1 MSLLRAPAMV
11 FGGLM
16 RTALT
21 NERLFLMGLTSLALS
36 LASGWT
42 TFEGMTNFTR
52 SPVLCFLITFGVQ
65 GIMLVSA
72 WMIGETLVPAKNRND
87 GSEKNNRLV
96 NAVMGPLSFFKVW
109 MIWVVFFFAMAISV
123 FFSFDSLFSSIFS
136 NEERQR
142 AGEIRAQN
150 QVSGVL
156 TDLKKRV
163 EQRKFEAIDNLVKSE
178 GWKDYIARLDQMGKI
193 ARSAPELVE
202 QQLLNKLRGEQAEIA
217 RHQETLAQAKGQ
229 KAALK
234 AQQIK
239 IEQGINRL
247 NADRPGLSAEV
258 DQLRQQLREKQR
270 LLDQKL
276 AEAAKEAR
284 GIGST
289 GREGEGPKFRAIKK
303 EERRIRAER
312 DVINTQKD
320 LASGRLEQLDE
331 KVAKLNQE
339 LELINGEVAKIEG
352 KASVAKQFIDAQTK
366 RQSANITQD
375 LSATASIDSLDAA
388 RDQFQ
393 QEPNKAT
400 FLNIQ
405 KNCTNLHNALTEV
418 PKIAAEIRT
427 ISCEPG
433 AATAT
438 IAARIFTLQDAQ
450 KSQEN
455 KCSLGKGRRSTKI
468 DSLLKLGQRCIQ
480 GSGLPEK
487 DANSFRNILSRID
500 LNRDDKAKNFV
511 VTLNAFDD
519 GNWLAYLALGLAI
532 AIDSLVFIAGLIGAK
547 TASYENTGSPADV
560 MKYGLGMSTEI
571 YGHEPEDIRT
581 KKIFFRSISGPS
593 PEKGYLAVIDM
604 KNLRGEEK
612 QYVNKVLTIAGEN
625 IMLDRHNPSAYHIEE
640 TFYQN
645 LARQVYLWDQF
656 NKPAVKKPKA
666 IPRKNNVE
674 TKRQNIQKG
683 FDLNQFGQTQKGAII
698 NKGEVRKTFVK
709 SGPQKKLFGL
719 DLKQAA
725 QASEVVSETNYQGE
739 KEETTPSVPLVA
751 RNDEQLNVEEVEKSS
766 IWQGLQ
772 SIKQKFYGDKQNTLD
787 TADASGHLEHNNA
800 DAAPAGD
807 AQGPESVDNSNEH
820 LKELIADTTNDNAE
834 VDASDK
840 S

>member
-72 WMIGETLVPAKNRND
+72 WMIGETLVPVKNRKD
-87 GSEKNNRLV
+87 GDEQKNLLV
-96 NAVMGPLSFFKVW
+96 HAIMGPLSFFKVW

-163 EQRKFEAIDNLVKSE
+163 EQRKFEAIDNLMKSD
-178 GWKDYIARLDQMGKI
+178 GWKNYNDRLDQMSNI

-229 KAALK
+229 KAGFK
-234 AQQIK
+234 AQQLK
-239 IEQGINRL
+239 IEQSIARL
-247 NADRPGLSAEV
+247 QADRPGLSAEV

-270 LLDQKL
+270 LLDLKL
-276 AEAAKEAR
+276 AEAEKESK
-284 GIGST
+284 GIGTT

-320 LASGRLEQLDE
+320 LATTRLEKLDE
-331 KVAKLNQE
+331 KVAKLTQE

-352 KASVAKQFIDAQTK
+352 KASVAKQFIEAQTK
-366 RQSANITQD
+366 RQSANIVED

-388 RDQFQ
+388 RDRFQ
-393 QEPNKAT
+393 QEPNQVT

-418 PKIAAEIRT
+418 PKIATQIRA

-438 IAARIFTLQDAQ
+438 VAARIFTLQDAQ

-455 KCSLGKGRRSTKI
+455 KCAIGKGRRSTKI

-581 KKIFFRSISGPS
+581 KKMFFRSISGPS

-604 KNLRGEEK
+604 KNLMKEEK
-612 QYVNKVLTIAGEN
+612 QYVTKVLTIAGDN
-625 IMLDRHNPSAYHIEE
+625 IKLDSVNPSAYHIEE

-656 NKPAVKKPKA
+656 NKPAVKKPKPM
-666 IPRKNNVE
+666 PRRNTPENNL
-674 TKRQNIQKG
+674 QNITKG
-683 FDLNQFGQTQKGAII
+683 FDLNQFGQAPKGAII
-698 NKGEVRKTFVK
+698 NKGEVRNAFQKNGPDKK
-709 SGPQKKLFGL
+709 SFALN
-719 DLKQAA
+719 LKSSNQNTDE
-725 QASEVVSETNYQGE
+725 QV
-739 KEETTPSVPLVA
+739 EEAEIEGAPSVPQVA
-751 RNDEQLNVEEVEKSS
+751 RGDDQNSNVNEDKKTS
-766 IWQGLQ
+766 WQQPLQ
-772 SIKQKFYGDKQNTLD
+772 MIKQKFYGANEN
-787 TADASGHLEHNNA
+787 SV
-800 DAAPAGD
+800 PAKSD
-807 AQGPESVDNSNEH
+807 EKTQQEETVNKEQVDNPVENKNEDVSEDI
-820 LKELIADTTNDNAE
+820 KEIIADTTNDNSE
-834 VDASDK
+834 KDGTDK
-840 S
+840 G

>member
-72 WMIGETLVPAKNRND
+72 WMIGETLVPTKNKKDGGEQRNL
-87 GSEKNNRLV
+87 LV
-96 NAVMGPLSFFKVW
+96 TAVMGPISFFKVW
-109 MIWVVFFFAMAISV
+109 MIWAIFFFAMAISV

-136 NEERQR
+136 EEERQR

-150 QVSGVL
+150 QVGGVL

-163 EQRKFEAIDNLVKSE
+163 EQRKFEAIDGLFNSAS
-178 GWKDYIARLDQMGKI
+178 WKDYNNRLDQMGKI

-234 AQQIK
+234 AQQLK

-320 LASGRLEQLDE
+320 LAATRLEQLDE

-352 KASVAKQFIDAQTK
+352 KASVANQFIEAQTK
-366 RQSANITQD
+366 RQSENITQD

-388 RDQFQ
+388 RDQFG
-393 QEPNKAT
+393 QEPSKAT

-418 PKIAAEIRT
+418 PKIAAEIRA

-438 IAARIFTLQDAQ
+438 IASRIFTLQAAQ
-450 KSQEN
+450 QSQAN
-455 KCSLGKGRRSTKI
+455 KCTIGKGRRSTKI

-480 GSGLPEK
+480 GSGLPEQ

-547 TASYENTGSPADV
+547 TASYENTGSQADV

-593 PEKGYLAVIDM
+593 PEQGYLAVIDM
-604 KNLRGEEK
+604 KNLRSEEK
-612 QYVNKVLTIAGEN
+612 QYVNKVLTIAGDN
-625 IMLDRHNPSAYHIEE
+625 IKLDRHNPSAYHIEE

-666 IPRKNNVE
+666 IPRKNNAE
-674 TKRQNIQKG
+674 EKLQNIQKG

-698 NKGEVRKTFVK
+698 NKGEARKTFMK
-709 SGPQKKLFGL
+709 SGPQKKSFGI
-719 DLKQAA
+719 DLKNATENK
-725 QASEVVSETNYQGE
+725 EVNIQEDQSITD
-739 KEETTPSVPLVA
+739 KDTTPSVPLVGRSDEQNPNLSGYKKPSWQQPLQMLKEKIYGA
-751 RNDEQLNVEEVEKSS
+751 NENDESQSVDTDTTQIRTASNEPEEVVSNEKSETVS
-766 IWQGLQ
+766 E
-772 SIKQKFYGDKQNTLD
+772 N
-787 TADASGHLEHNNA
+787 
-800 DAAPAGD
+800 
-807 AQGPESVDNSNEH
+807 
-820 LKELIADTTNDNAE
+820 LKEIIADTTNDNSE
-834 VDASDK
+834 KDGTDK
-840 S
+840 G

>member
-1 MSLLRAPAMV
+1 MV
-11 FGGLM
+11 FGGLL

-21 NERLFLMGLTSLALS
+21 NERLFLMGITSLALS

-65 GIMLVSA
+65 GIMLVSS
-72 WMIGETLVPAKNRND
+72 WMIGETLVPVKNKNEEA
-87 GSEKNNRLV
+87 EKKRPMVSAIL
-96 NAVMGPLSFFKVW
+96 GPLSIFKVW

-163 EQRKFEAIDNLVKSE
+163 EQRKFEAIDTLVKAPSWLE
-178 GWKDYIARLDQMGKI
+178 YNARLDQMGKI

-202 QQLLNKLRGEQAEIA
+202 KQLLNKMRGEQAEIA

-229 KAALK
+229 KAGLK
-234 AQQIK
+234 AQQLT
-239 IEQGINRL
+239 IEQSITRL
-247 NADRPGLSAEV
+247 KSDRPGLSAEV

-270 LLDQKL
+270 VLDIKL

-289 GREGEGPKFRAIKK
+289 GREGEGPKFRALKK
-303 EERRIRAER
+303 EERRLSAER
-312 DVINTQKD
+312 DILSTQKD
-320 LASGRLEQLDE
+320 LASTRLEALDR
-331 KVAKLNQE
+331 KIGKLSQE
-339 LELINGEVAKIEG
+339 LELLNGEVAKIEG
-352 KASVAKQFIDAQTK
+352 RASVAKQFISAQTK
-366 RQSANITQD
+366 RQSANIVQD
-375 LSATASIDSLDAA
+375 LSATASIDSLDEA
-388 RDQFQ
+388 RDRFR
-393 QEPNKAT
+393 QEANQAT
-400 FLNIQ
+400 FLSIQ

-418 PKIAAEIRT
+418 PKIASQIRS

-438 IAARIFTLQDAQ
+438 IAARIFTLQGAQ
-450 KSQEN
+450 KSQAQ
-455 KCSLGKGRRSTKI
+455 KCSIGTGELSTKI
-468 DSLLKLGQRCIQ
+468 DSLLELGQRCIQ
-480 GSGLPEK
+480 GSGLPEV

-519 GNWLAYLALGLAI
+519 GNWLAYLALGLAL
-532 AIDSLVFIAGLIGAK
+532 AIDSLVFIAGMIGAK

-560 MKYGLGMSTEI
+560 MKYGLGMSTDI
-571 YGHEPEDIRT
+571 YGHEPEDIKT

-604 KNLRGEEK
+604 KNLRSEEK
-612 QYVNKVLTIAGEN
+612 QYVTKVLTIAGDN
-625 IMLDRHNPSAYHIEE
+625 IKLDSINPSAYHIEE

-656 NKPAVKKPKA
+656 NKPKVKKPKV
-666 IPRKNNVE
+666 IVKKNTPEKNRE
-674 TKRQNIQKG
+674 TIKKG
-683 FDLNQFGQTQKGAII
+683 FDLSQFGQAPKGSIK
-698 NKGEVRKTFVK
+698 NKGEARTPFIKNGPANLLAG
-709 SGPQKKLFGL
+709 SG
-719 DLKQAA
+719 KQENTTEDSSEAD
-725 QASEVVSETNYQGE
+725 QAIA
-739 KEETTPSVPLVA
+739 SVPLVNRDA
-751 RNDEQLNVEEVEKSS
+751 DTQTDEKGS
-766 IWQGLQ
+766 IWQEVQKL
-772 SIKQKFYGDKQNTLD
+772 KQKFSKTSSYQLSDGESEQENTEEE
-787 TADASGHLEHNNA
+787 TMSEPSSTNEG
-800 DAAPAGD
+800 
-807 AQGPESVDNSNEH
+807 NEH
-820 LKELIADTTNDNAE
+820 LEEIIADTTNDNSE
-834 VDASDK
+834 KDATDK
-840 S
+840 A

>member
-72 WMIGETLVPAKNRND
+72 WMIGETLVPVKNKND
-87 GSEKNNRLV
+87 DKEQKNRLV
-96 NAVMGPLSFFKVW
+96 HAIMGPLSFFKVW

-163 EQRKFEAIDNLVKSE
+163 EQRKFEAIDNLVSSA
-178 GWKDYIARLDQMGKI
+178 GWKNYNDRLDQMGKI

-217 RHQETLAQAKGQ
+217 RHQETLAQANGQ
-229 KAALK
+229 KAGFK
-234 AQQIK
+234 SQQLK
-239 IEQGINRL
+239 IEQSITRL
-247 NADRPGLSAEV
+247 QADRPGLSAEV

-270 LLDQKL
+270 QLDIKL
-276 AEAAKEAR
+276 AEAQKESR
-284 GIGST
+284 GIGAT

-303 EERRIRAER
+303 EERRIKAER

-320 LASGRLEQLDE
+320 LASTRLETLDG
-331 KVAKLNQE
+331 KVAKLTQE

-352 KASVAKQFIDAQTK
+352 KASVAKQFIEAQTK
-366 RQSANITQD
+366 RQSANIVED

-388 RDQFQ
+388 RDRFQ
-393 QEPNKAT
+393 QEPNQST

-418 PKIAAEIRT
+418 PKIASQIRA

-438 IAARIFTLQDAQ
+438 VAARIFTLQDAQ

-455 KCSLGKGRRSTKI
+455 KCSIGKGRRSTKI

-480 GSGLPEK
+480 QSGLPEK

-511 VTLNAFDD
+511 VTLNAFAD

-593 PEKGYLAVIDM
+593 PEKGYLAVIDL
-604 KNLRGEEK
+604 KNLMTEEK
-612 QYVNKVLTIAGEN
+612 QYVTKVLTIAGDN
-625 IMLDRHNPSAYHIEE
+625 IKLDSVNPSAYHIEE

-656 NKPAVKKPKA
+656 NKPAVKKPKPIA
-666 IPRKNNVE
+666 RKNTPEN
-674 TKRQNIQKG
+674 KLQNIQKG
-683 FDLNQFGQTQKGAII
+683 FDLNQFGQAPKGAII
-698 NKGEVRKTFVK
+698 NKGEVRTAFKKNGPEKKSLGLNLKSMNKTTDEID
-709 SGPQKKLFGL
+709 SQ
-719 DLKQAA
+719 
-725 QASEVVSETNYQGE
+725 ET
-739 KEETTPSVPLVA
+739 EEAVPSVPLVT
-751 RNDEQLNVEEVEKSS
+751 RSEEKTS
-766 IWQGLQ
+766 IWQAAQMLKEKLYGANENSESQ
-772 SIKQKFYGDKQNTLD
+772 SSDEDAKETETASNEAQD
-787 TADASGHLEHNNA
+787 TASTT
-800 DAAPAGD
+800 
-807 AQGPESVDNSNEH
+807 QSESVNEN
-820 LKELIADTTNDNAE
+820 LKEIIADTTNDNSE
-834 VDASDK
+834 KDGTDK
-840 S
+840 G